1 MNPDCLD
8 QNQVCYRLHHS
19 SVIGP
24 EASTKIAGDEPARAR
39 CPGRV
44 GTAVRMTAGQVCIH
58 DTYEREFVVTCK
70 ARWHE
75 KGAALRPPESRAY
88 TPAPPIAVDSPR
100 CSPSLCTCCKAPR
113 SSAVRLLGAFHWRK
127 GRPDSYCSSCTS
139 ARCRCLSRGHTWAC
153 RLLPKSSF
161 DVLGEAM
168 RARLRR
174 VRYRLTPPPR
184 PQTCKDC
191 WTRDGVDFHVSE
203 SVWRHTC
210 VRIGDAGSP
219 YPRFQRALAT
229 GNLHLIRAAAAEL
242 PHVDLGD
249 ALAVCLAIREAEPER
264 FERAALRWLARYAVE
279 KPAAWPISRP
289 PPRPSR

>member
-1 MNPDCLD
+1 
-8 QNQVCYRLHHS
+8 
-19 SVIGP
+19 
-24 EASTKIAGDEPARAR
+24 
-39 CPGRV
+39 
-44 GTAVRMTAGQVCIH
+44 MT
-58 DTYEREFVVTCK
+58 RK

-88 TPAPPIAVDSPR
+88 TPAPPIAVGSPR

-113 SSAVRLLGAFHWRK
+113 SLAVRLLGAFHWRK

-174 VRYRLTPPPR
+174 VRYRLTPPAR

-203 SVWRHTC
+203 SVWR
-210 VRIGDAGSP
+210 
-219 YPRFQRALAT
+219 QRADPVGLFYLRRQLTATDLAFLSVVVSFVGSFALQSGPADDAAMIT
-229 GNLHLIRAAAAEL
+229 LAAFILVRAI
-242 PHVDLGD
+242 P
-249 ALAVCLAIREAEPER
+249 RP
-264 FERAALRWLARYAVE
+264 AALPTQCACRH
-279 KPAAWPISRP
+279 I
-289 PPRPSR
+289 PPRRHSL